1 MQAAQLT
8 IRTDE
13 QLISTSVPTSRILE
27 IELTAPEA
35 QLGRESTPLN
45 LALVIDRSGSMSGG
59 KLEQAKV
66 AVRQILEMLRP
77 VDSVSLI
84 DFDNVV
90 TIDAEVNSVTP
101 AERAKILER
110 VNHLQPGGSTNLG
123 EGWLQG
129 CESVARRL
137 ADGRVNRTL
146 LLTDGQA
153 NQGITEPGEL
163 SHHAAA
169 LFERGVA
176 TSTFGIGL
184 DFNEHL
190 LEAMA
195 NSGGGNYYYIDR
207 NERIAELLMQELKDL
222 AAVTLKNVV
231 LEFNFPAGVAVE
243 LLGEWR
249 AERLDNKLAINL
261 SDLPANRTVNLFIKI
276 LTPPG
281 SGQLVMG
288 VVAFG
293 HDENDKPFNVSH
305 DINLQYAAQDK
316 VAEAEAARDVDLVT
330 RFSTVVVGHFS
341 NQAYKLEREGK
352 YDEAG
357 RLMDRL
363 MVEHGVNL
371 PRPTRERYER
381 IRTEVREGLDESR
394 RKEYNMDSYNLKRF
408 RHNEQR
414 PDPDQK

>member
-1 MQAAQLT
+1 MQAPQLT
-8 IRTDE
+8 IRTDA
-13 QLISTSVPTSRILE
+13 QLISNSVPTSRILE

-45 LALVIDRSGSMSGG
+45 LALVIDRSGSMGGG
-59 KLEQAKV
+59 KLEQAKI
-66 AVRQILEMLRP
+66 AVRQILDLLRP
-77 VDSVSLI
+77 TDSVSII
-84 DFDNVV
+84 DFDNIV
-90 TIDAEVNSVTP
+90 TVDAEVSSVTP
-101 AERAKILER
+101 AARSEMIAS
-110 VNHLQPGGSTNLG
+110 VNHLQARGSTNLG

-137 ADGRVNRTL
+137 ADGKVNRTL

-153 NQGITEPGEL
+153 NQGITDPEDL

-195 NSGGGNYYYIDR
+195 NNGGGNYYYIDR
-207 NERIAELLMQELKDL
+207 EQRITELLMQEFKDL

-231 LEFNFPAGVAVE
+231 LEFSFPASVAVE
-243 LLGEWR
+243 LLGDWR
-249 AERLDNKLAINL
+249 AERHDNKLVINL

-281 SGQLVMG
+281 SGQLVMNAA
-288 VVAFG
+288 AFG
-293 HDENDKPFNVSH
+293 HDENDKSFNVAQ
-305 DINLQYAAQDK
+305 DINLQYAAPDK
-316 VAEAEAARDVDLVT
+316 VAVAEAARDVDLVT
-330 RFSTVVVGHFS
+330 RFSTVVVGHYS
-341 NQAYKLEREGK
+341 NEAYKLEREGK
-352 YDEAG
+352 YEEAG
-357 RLMDRL
+357 KLMDRL

-371 PRPTRERYER
+371 PHTTRARYER
-381 IRTEVREGLDESR
+381 IRVEVREGLDESH
-394 RKEYNMDSYNLKRF
+394 RKDYNMDSYNLKRF
-408 RHNEQR
+408 RHDEQR
-414 PDPDQK
+414 RDPDQK

>member
-1 MQAAQLT
+1 MQVPHL
-8 IRTDE
+8 ILKTDAR
-13 QLISTSVPTSRILE
+13 LISSSVPTSRILE
-27 IELTAPEA
+27 IELTAPGA
-35 QLGRESTPLN
+35 SRDRESTPLN

-66 AVRQILEMLRP
+66 AVRQILDLLRP
-77 VDSVSLI
+77 CDGVSI
-84 DFDNVV
+84 VDFDNFV

-101 AERAKILER
+101 GAREEIMAG
-110 VNHLQPGGSTNLG
+110 VNRLQPRGSTDLG
-123 EGWLQG
+123 EGWLKG

-137 ADGRVNRTL
+137 SDGRVSRTL

-153 NQGITEPGEL
+153 NQGITDPEEL
-163 SHHAAA
+163 SRHAAA

-195 NSGGGNYYYIDR
+195 NNGGGNYYYIDR
-207 NERIAELLMQELKDL
+207 NQRITELLMQEFKDL

-231 LEFNFPAGVAVE
+231 LEFRFPASTSVE

-249 AERLDNKLAINL
+249 AERQENKLVINL

-281 SGQLVMG
+281 SGQLVMSTA
-288 VVAFG
+288 VFG
-293 HDENDKPFNVSH
+293 HDEDDRPFNIVQ
-305 DINLQYAAQDK
+305 DISLQYASADK

-330 RFSTVVVGHFS
+330 RFSTVVVGHYS

-352 YDEAG
+352 LEEAG
-357 RLMDRL
+357 KLMDRL
-363 MVEHGVNL
+363 MAEHGVNL
-371 PRPTRERYER
+371 PRPTRARYER

-394 RKEYNMDSYNLKRF
+394 RKDYNMDSYNLKRF
-408 RHNEQR
+408 RHDEQR
-414 PDPDQK
+414 KDPDQK